1 MELSLHVVGEKV
13 RGGFRAGSRSDAFEL
28 LALLLRDHRQED
40 GEPAPLDMA
49 VLLPREDVLT

>member
-1 MELSLHVVGEKV
+1 MHVVGEKV